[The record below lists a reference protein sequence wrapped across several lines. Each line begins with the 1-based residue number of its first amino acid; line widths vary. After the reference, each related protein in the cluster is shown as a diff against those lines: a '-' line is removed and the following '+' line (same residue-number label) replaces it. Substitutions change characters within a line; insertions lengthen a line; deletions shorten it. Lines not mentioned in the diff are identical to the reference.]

1 MLQLLYFE
9 QDANGGYGLGL
20 QVFSMFSFCFSFCS
34 TCTWRSLC
42 IAFCRLCCVILKE
55 RKTEVP
61 FFSPLGYHLYL
72 FEMIFQIR
80 KRKGKLRKLC
90 LIIIANLILD
100 RHVIDSLMGMNH
112 ALISIWGL
120 HLPLWI
126 SRDTIKR
133 TAGGCLSKKHPHGY

>member
-1 MLQLLYFE
+1 MTFPLHCFLQTLLCYFE
-9 QDANGGYGLGL
+9 
-20 QVFSMFSFCFSFCS
+20 
-34 TCTWRSLC
+34 
-42 IAFCRLCCVILKE
+42 E

-100 RHVIDSLMGMNH
+100 RHESCSHFHMG
-112 ALISIWGL
+112 
-120 HLPLWI
+120 
-126 SRDTIKR
+126 
-133 TAGGCLSKKHPHGY
+133 TAPAFMDIEGYN